1 MGRLD
6 GQVVIVTGG
15 TGGIGRASCLA
26 IAAEGGKVTV
36 ADVSRDRI
44 AAVVDELGADR
55 ALGVA
60 FDARSEEDN
69 AGLVQATLAHFG
81 RLDGLVSAAGILRK
95 RGTPPKPLIQV
106 TLDEWDDVIDIN
118 LKGTFL
124 SNRAVLPTLLAQHS
138 GTIVNISSI
147 SGLVGRAHDG
157 PYCASKFGV
166 VGLSQV
172 LAEEVRRDGVRVQV
186 ICPHAIDTPMW
197 EQNHPVPKPG
207 DALPPDRVAELVVTM
222 LALPADATLLTM
234 QIAPLG
240 ARKRKPKP
248 TEPVPVA

>member
-15 TGGIGRASCLA
+15 TGGIGRAVCRGVV
-26 IAAEGGKVTV
+26 AEGGRVTV
-36 ADVSRDRI
+36 ADVGKERI
-44 AAVVDELGADR
+44 DEVVSELGADH
-55 ALGVA
+55 ALA
-60 FDARSEEDN
+60 FPFDARSEEQN
-69 AGLVQATLAHFG
+69 QALVEATLARFG
-81 RLDGLVSAAGILRK
+81 RLDGLVAAAGILRK
-95 RGTPPKPLIQV
+95 RGTPPKPVVQI

-124 SNRAVLPTLLAQHS
+124 SNRAVLPTLIAQHS
-138 GTIVNISSI
+138 GTIVNVSSV

-157 PYCASKFGV
+157 AYCASKFGV

-186 ICPHAIDTPMW
+186 VCPHAIDTPMW

-207 DALPPDRVAELVVTM
+207 DALPPERVGELIVTL
-222 LALPADATLLTM
+222 LALPADTTLLNV

-248 TEPVPVA
+248 EAAAS

>member
-15 TGGIGRASCLA
+15 TGGIGRAVCRGVV
-26 IAAEGGKVTV
+26 AEGGRVTV
-36 ADVSRDRI
+36 ADVGRERI
-44 AAVVDELGADR
+44 DEVVAELGSER
-55 ALGVA
+55 ALG
-60 FDARSEEDN
+60 FPFEAREDEN
-69 AGLVQATLAHFG
+69 HALVQTTLSTFG
-81 RLDGLVSAAGILRK
+81 RIDGLVAAAGILRK
-95 RGTPPKPLIQV
+95 RGTPPKPVVQITV
-106 TLDEWDDVIDIN
+106 DEWDDVIDIN

-124 SNRAVLPTLLAQHS
+124 SNRAVLPTLIAQHS
-138 GTIVNISSI
+138 GTIVNVSSV

-157 PYCASKFGV
+157 AYCASKFGV

-186 ICPHAIDTPMW
+186 VCPHAIDTPMW

-207 DALPPDRVAELVVTM
+207 DALPPERVGELIVTL
-222 LALPADATLLTM
+222 LALPADTTLLNV

-248 TEPVPVA
+248 ETAAS

>member
-6 GQVVIVTGG
+6 DQVIIVTGG
-15 TGGIGRASCLA
+15 TGGIGRATCRG
-26 IAAEGGKVTV
+26 IVAEGGRVTV
-36 ADVSRDRI
+36 ADVSAER
-44 AAVVDELGADR
+44 AQELVDELGAER
-55 ALGVA
+55 ALA
-60 FDARSEEDN
+60 FAYDARSETEN
-69 AGLVQATLAHFG
+69 QALVQATLTRFG
-81 RLDGLVSAAGILRK
+81 RLDGLVAAAGILRK
-95 RGTPPKPLIQV
+95 RGTPPKPVAQITV
-106 TLDEWDDVIDIN
+106 EEWDDVIAIN

-124 SNRAVLPTLLAQHS
+124 SNRAVLPTLVAQHS
-138 GTIVNISSI
+138 GSIVNVSSV

-157 PYCASKFGV
+157 AYCASKFGV

-207 DALPPDRVAELVVTM
+207 DALPPERVGELIVAL
-222 LALPADATLLTM
+222 LALPADTTLLNV

-248 TEPVPVA
+248 EPAAG